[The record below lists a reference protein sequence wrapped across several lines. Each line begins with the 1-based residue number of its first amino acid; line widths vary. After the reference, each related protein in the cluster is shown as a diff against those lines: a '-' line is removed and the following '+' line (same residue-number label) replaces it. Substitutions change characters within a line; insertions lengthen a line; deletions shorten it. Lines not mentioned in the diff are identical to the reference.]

1 MDLHGAVINPQKDD
15 QQHHNQGQQRI
26 EVIRDGLYKN
36 ADTVFPF
43 YKAGNRRGPGRN
55 RRNDADRRRR
65 GVDQV
70 GQLGAADVIF
80 VGYRTHNGTHG
91 QAVEIVIN
99 ENQAAQQHG
108 CQLRTGTAFDMRGR
122 PLTERGG
129 TAGTVHQLHHHAQNN
144 QENQNA
150 YVPLIR

>member
-43 YKAGNRRGPGRN
+43 YKARHRRGPGRN
-55 RRNDADRRRR
+55 RRNDADRRSGRVNEISELCAR
-65 GVDQV
+65 DLV
-70 GQLGAADVIF
+70 F
-80 VGYRTHNGTHG
+80 VCHGTHDTADC
-91 QAVEIVIN
+91 QAVEIVID

-108 CQLRTGTAFDMRGR
+108 CQLRTGTAFDMRRR
-122 PLTERGG
+122 PLAERGG
-129 TAGTVHQLHHHAQNN
+129 TAGSVHQLHHHA
-144 QENQNA
+144 
-150 YVPLIR
+150 